1 MTRGWLHIGRSR
13 AFGEHQQRGNVAVH
27 SLDHHSLASTGIALI
42 SLSPC
47 SLEDEIHTH
56 CLDGAVGTACTALH
70 QSASSKLA
78 RSIEVLAVVSVVV
91 VAQDSRGADTSAHDS
106 QLDQERQGRCDLDL
120 THR

>member
-1 MTRGWLHIGRSR
+1 MVGCIGRSR
-13 AFGEHQQRGNVAVH
+13 AFGQHQQRGNVAVH
-27 SLDHHSLASTGIALI
+27 SLEHHSLTSTGIALI
-42 SLSPC
+42 SRSAPC

-56 CLDGAVGTACTALH
+56 CLDGAVDTACTALH

-78 RSIEVLAVVSVVV
+78 RSIEVLAVVSVIV